1 MDKFKVIYNYIN
13 SLNSF
18 SNELKL
24 APDAVIYLSN
34 LQSMIDNESPNM
46 TAHERAEFERNFIN
60 DYKKFSTL
68 VSEKARTL
76 SKDDKDFELAKNIKM
91 PSLKR
96 VDLSKADDF
105 AEFAKLDLSQ
115 VSEIAEELGFDYSDK
130 NERLQFLQA
139 LEKRQHMTEYEK
151 VKGGLVNRALLSLFA
166 GSFGELLDKEN
177 LRNIQEK
184 DGEKIK
190 DREEA
195 DFKKAYAKDIGLNF
209 LESVNPFKSKFFKG
223 LKGINK
229 APSWSTQIA
238 YNAGVPALREVSYSK
253 EGDRDFNPL
262 NVLSGAAVNYGT
274 PVVLQRSGVR
284 LGRRIDADDL
294 TPAGEFKGWLGAQ
307 RAMKKTRERLDS
319 EMKALGKGEGK
330 LIAGKGRGGT
340 RVPEHWTAK
349 DIDDY
354 MNLPK
359 ARSFSHV
366 DKFESALE
374 ELSPKFKGRVWVDD
388 PAGVKIVR
396 KLERNIK
403 DKFPAEEGE
412 RIIRGFAERTR
423 ERVPVFSKA
432 GEKLQSLSG
441 DFSLANPNFSDIS
454 MNYFTNKMGQSKA
467 GDQFINIV
475 GGLAPEFLYEDDKNL
490 TETIQKALMPKKSR
504 EKILGD
510 AQIAEQD
517 REVIDDLILHPEKT
531 LGVGFDLKERE
542 AIRDVQLT
550 YPEVFARIQEKAKGK
565 RGGK

>member
-1 MDKFKVIYNYIN
+1 MDKFKVIYNYID

-18 SNELKL
+18 SDELKL

-34 LQSMIDNESPNM
+34 LQSMIDNEKPNM

-68 VSEKARTL
+68 VSEKMRTL
-76 SKDDKDFELAKNIKM
+76 SKDDKDFELVKNIKM

-130 NERLQFLQA
+130 NERAQFLQA
-139 LEKRQHMTEYEK
+139 LEKRQHMTEHEK
-151 VKGGLVNRALLSLFA
+151 AKGGLVNKALLSLFA
-166 GSFGELLDKEN
+166 GSFGELLDREN

-184 DGEKIK
+184 DGEKIE

-229 APSWSTQIA
+229 APNWSTQIA
-238 YNAGVPALREVSYSK
+238 YNAGVPALREASYSK
-253 EGDRDFNPL
+253 ESDRDFNPL

-274 PVVLQRSGVR
+274 PIVLQRGGVR

-340 RVPEHWTAK
+340 RVPQHWTAK

-359 ARSFSHV
+359 ASHFSHV
-366 DKFESALE
+366 DKFENALE

-388 PAGVKIVR
+388 PAGVNVVR

-467 GDQFINIV
+467 GDQFINIA
-475 GGLAPEFLYEDDKNL
+475 GNLAPDFLYEDDKNL
-490 TETIQKALMPKKSR
+490 TETLQKALMPKKSR

-510 AQIAEQD
+510 VQIAEQD

-565 RGGK
+565 RGRK

>member
-1 MDKFKVIYNYIN
+1 M
-13 SLNSF
+13 
-18 SNELKL
+18 
-24 APDAVIYLSN
+24 
-34 LQSMIDNESPNM
+34 
-46 TAHERAEFERNFIN
+46 
-60 DYKKFSTL
+60 
-68 VSEKARTL
+68 
-76 SKDDKDFELAKNIKM
+76 
-91 PSLKR
+91 
-96 VDLSKADDF
+96 
-105 AEFAKLDLSQ
+105 
-115 VSEIAEELGFDYSDK
+115 
-130 NERLQFLQA
+130 
-139 LEKRQHMTEYEK
+139 
-151 VKGGLVNRALLSLFA
+151 
-166 GSFGELLDKEN
+166 
-177 LRNIQEK
+177 
-184 DGEKIK
+184 
-190 DREEA
+190 
-195 DFKKAYAKDIGLNF
+195 
-209 LESVNPFKSKFFKG
+209 
-223 LKGINK
+223 
-229 APSWSTQIA
+229 A
-238 YNAGVPALREVSYSK
+238 YNVGVPALREASYSK
-253 EGDRDFNPL
+253 DGDRDFNPL

-274 PVVLQRSGVR
+274 PIVLQRSGVR
-284 LGRRIDADDL
+284 FGRRIDADDL

-319 EMKALGKGEGK
+319 EMKALGRGEGK

-354 MNLPK
+354 MKLPK

-366 DKFESALE
+366 DKFENALE

-388 PAGVKIVR
+388 PAGVNVVR

-454 MNYFTNKMGQSKA
+454 MNYFTNKMGMSKA
-467 GDQFINIV
+467 GDQFINIA
-475 GGLAPEFLYEDDKNL
+475 GNLAPEFLYEDDKNL
-490 TETIQKALMPKKSR
+490 TETLQKALMPKKSR

-510 AQIAEQD
+510 VQIAEQD

-542 AIRDVQLT
+542 AIRDIQLT

-565 RGGK
+565 RGSK

>member
-18 SNELKL
+18 SDELKL

-34 LQSMIDNESPNM
+34 LQSMIDNEKPNM
-46 TAHERAEFERNFIN
+46 PAHERAEFERNFIN

-68 VSEKARTL
+68 VNEKKRTL
-76 SKDDKDFELAKNIKM
+76 SKDDKDFELAKKIKM
-91 PSLKR
+91 PSLKKA
-96 VDLSKADDF
+96 DLSKADDF

-130 NERLQFLQA
+130 NERAQFLQA
-139 LEKRQHMTEYEK
+139 LEKRQHMTEHEK
-151 VKGGLVNRALLSLFA
+151 AKAGLVERALLSLFA
-166 GSFGELLDKEN
+166 GNVGELLDKEN
-177 LRNIQEK
+177 LRIIQEK
-184 DGEKIK
+184 DGGKIE

-195 DFKKAYAKDIGLNF
+195 DFKKAYAKDIALNI
-209 LESVNPFKSKFFKG
+209 LESINPFKSKFFRG

-238 YNAGVPALREVSYSK
+238 YNAGVPALREASYSK

-274 PVVLQRSGVR
+274 PIVLQRSGVR

-319 EMKALGKGEGK
+319 EMKALGRGKGK

-354 MNLPK
+354 MNLK
-359 ARSFSHV
+359 ARNFSHV
-366 DKFESALE
+366 DEFENALE
-374 ELSPKFKGRVWVDD
+374 ELSPKFKGRVWIDD
-388 PAGVKIVR
+388 PSGVEIVR
-396 KLERNIK
+396 KLERSIK
-403 DKFPAEEGE
+403 DKLPAEEGE

-510 AQIAEQD
+510 VQIAKQD

-531 LGVGFDLKERE
+531 LGVGFDLKERD
-542 AIRDVQLT
+542 AIRDIQLT
-550 YPEVFARIQEKAKGK
+550 YPEVFARIQEKAIGK
-565 RGGK
+565 RRSK

>member
-18 SNELKL
+18 SDELKL

-34 LQSMIDNESPNM
+34 LQSMIDNEKPNM

-60 DYKKFSTL
+60 DYKKFRAL
-68 VSEKARTL
+68 VNEKMRAL
-76 SKDDKDFELAKNIKM
+76 SKDDKDFKLVKNIKM

-130 NERLQFLQA
+130 NERAQFLQA
-139 LEKRQHMTEYEK
+139 LEKRQHMTEHEK
-151 VKGGLVNRALLSLFA
+151 AKSGLVNRALLSLWA
-166 GSFGELLDKEN
+166 GNLGELLDKEN

-190 DREEA
+190 DRG
-195 DFKKAYAKDIGLNF
+195 DFKKAYVKDIGLNL
-209 LESVNPFKSKFFKG
+209 LESVNPFKSKLFRG

-262 NVLSGAAVNYGT
+262 NVLSGTAVNYGT
-274 PVVLQRSGVR
+274 PIVLQRSGVR
-284 LGRRIDADDL
+284 FGRRIDADDL

-340 RVPEHWTAK
+340 RVPKHWTAK

-354 MNLPK
+354 MNLK
-359 ARSFSHV
+359 DRSFSHV

-388 PAGVKIVR
+388 PAGVEIVR

-403 DKFPAEEGE
+403 DIPAEEGE

-467 GDQFINIV
+467 GDQFINIA
-475 GGLAPEFLYEDDKNL
+475 GNLAPEFLYEDDKNL

-510 AQIAEQD
+510 VQIAEQD